1 MRRLLSGHTSLIALG
16 SGEKANIT
24 EYLREL
30 ADLINKYSRTVRFE
44 ARASGGGVSNLG
56 SVESGDADMGISH
69 PDVAKEA
76 FEGTGDFAG
85 TPHNNL
91 RHLTTVGIGAQLIY
105 TLADSVITSLSDL
118 RGKKINMMGG
128 TGTNVIGRMMLRAAD
143 IDPDRDAYCER
154 MPAGDSIGAMI
165 EGKFDATFRF
175 VFVPAD
181 YRKMFGTDRS
191 LKFITVEQNL
201 IDKIAGQHGPYY
213 LGHSIEGSELG
224 IDGNVFCLAMYS
236 MLLIRKQVDPE
247 AAYEVLKI
255 FYEHSD
261 ELTGGFRGVKPKEGL
276 LGLSIPFHPGA
287 EKFYREK
294 GLIN

>member
-1 MRRLLSGHTSLIALG
+1 MSGYTPLIALG

-30 ADLINKYSRTVRFE
+30 ADLINKYSRSVRFE

-56 SVESGDADMGISH
+56 LVDSGAADLGITH
-69 PDVAKEA
+69 PDVAKDA

-85 TPHNNL
+85 TPHSNL
-91 RHLTTVGIGAQLIY
+91 RHLTTIGIGAQLLY
-105 TLADSVITSLSDL
+105 TLSDSPINSLSDL
-118 RGKKINMMGG
+118 RGRRINMMGG
-128 TGTNVIGRMMLRAAD
+128 TGTNVIGRLMLNAVD
-143 IDPDRDAYCER
+143 IDPDEDAYCER
-154 MPAGDSIGAMI
+154 MPVGDSIGAMI
-165 EGKFDATFRF
+165 DGKFEATFRF

-181 YRKMFGTDRS
+181 YRRMFGTDKS
-191 LKFITVEQNL
+191 LKFISVEQGL
-201 IDKIAGQHGPYY
+201 IAKIASEQGPFF

-224 IDGNVFCLAMYS
+224 LDESVFCLAMPS

-255 FYEHSD
+255 LYEHSD
-261 ELTGGFRGVKPKEGL
+261 EMTGGFRGIKPQDGL
-276 LGLSIPFHPGA
+276 LGLSIPSHPGS
-287 EKFYREK
+287 EKYYREK